1 MFVHGRVW
9 SKQARHRNVQD
20 AAAPLTVHHSR
31 DTFTKQ
37 WMETLEKALRGW
49 AAYLKVMLIHV
60 MHLPCFQEDWL
71 TLIGVLKSL
80 ITMDHLPD
88 DPRSRKVRCSC
99 ACAVSY
105 VVCTSQREHAQA
117 YLKGTMLS
125 TALLPYMKLHT
136 LAWRQQAIDTF
147 VLLTVHTTWNVPCPT
162 FVGWISTSLEGLK
175 KSDLS
180 LNGFEYHG

>member
-1 MFVHGRVW
+1 
-9 SKQARHRNVQD
+9 
-20 AAAPLTVHHSR
+20 
-31 DTFTKQ
+31 
-37 WMETLEKALRGW
+37 METLEKALRGW

-105 VVCTSQREHAQA
+105 VVCTSQREHTQA
-117 YLKGTMLS
+117 YLKGTMPS
-125 TALLPYMKLHT
+125 TAHFPYMKLNT

-147 VLLTVHTTWNVPCPT
+147 CVAHCTYDMECALPYFC
-162 FVGWISTSLEGLK
+162 GM
-175 KSDLS
+175 D
-180 LNGFEYHG
+180 